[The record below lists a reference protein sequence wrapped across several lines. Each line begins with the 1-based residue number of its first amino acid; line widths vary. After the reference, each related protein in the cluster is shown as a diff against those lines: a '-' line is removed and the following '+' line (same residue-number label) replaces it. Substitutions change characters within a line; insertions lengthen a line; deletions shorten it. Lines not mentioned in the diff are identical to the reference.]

1 MEFHNKFQAAFQWD
15 CAKPISL
22 GGSKRANFYE
32 AEGKCQEMNG
42 HLVSIHSEEENDFVI
57 DLIGSDIQYHTWIG
71 LQRSENHSVWKW
83 TDASE
88 VNYLKWDTGEPDGRP
103 GQKYDC
109 GHIYNFVEGR
119 PLITDK
125 KWNDADCYWSE
136 HYVCKKKA

>member
-1 MEFHNKFQAAFQWD
+1 MFAIWIIFSAIRILYADYECLTEWVTFNVTGYQYKWD

-57 DLIGSDIQYHTWIG
+57 DLIGHDIQYHTWIG

-109 GHIYNFVEGR
+109 GHVSFV
-119 PLITDK
+119 DV
-125 KWNDADCYWSE
+125 AQ
-136 HYVCKKKA
+136 V